1 MAKYVDKIIQV
12 ATKDDL
18 ENLGITVINKT
29 LSGQAPNLTIEN
41 FTEEEFNTLLNDK
54 SAVVVGSAGNVSLL
68 FTQQESIN
76 MSSFSM
82 ITFVCQAYGS
92 GGAYLLAITKEDGTI
107 TTQIVS
113 IESGTEIKSITF
125 SAPTTATQG
134 TITSEQLATLQE
146 NDQNYIIFNDEIYR
160 LNDKQHESGYLV
172 YSHNGHDTTGCFFQK
187 CITITISTLGW
198 VLESQEN
205 ASKTYVDN
213 AIGTTLQGDY

>member
-12 ATKDDL
+12 ATKDD
-18 ENLGITVINKT
+18 IAK
-29 LSGQAPNLTIEN
+29 
-41 FTEEEFNTLLNDK
+41 
-54 SAVVVGSAGNVSLL
+54 
-68 FTQQESIN
+68 SIN
-76 MSSFSM
+76 F
-82 ITFVCQAYGS
+82 AD
-92 GGAYLLAITKEDGTI
+92 L
-107 TTQIVS
+107 S
-113 IESGTEIKSITF
+113 I
-125 SAPTTATQG
+125 PTTATSG
-134 TITSEQLATLQE
+134 TLTNEMFEILQE
-146 NDQNYIIFNDEIYR
+146 NDQNYIIFNDEIFR